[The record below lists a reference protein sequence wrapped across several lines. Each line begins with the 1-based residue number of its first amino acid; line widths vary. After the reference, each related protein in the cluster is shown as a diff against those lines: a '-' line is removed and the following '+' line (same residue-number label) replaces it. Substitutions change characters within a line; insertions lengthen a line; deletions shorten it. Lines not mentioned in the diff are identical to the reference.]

1 MFFSY
6 LFSFRINLIQEK
18 YPIYILTKNGNA
30 SDNNMVDHHRK
41 INPFPCNGR
50 KLKTKLEHDG
60 NKMCTRVIF
69 FFAPQK
75 TKWTK
80 RKEK

>member
-69 FFAPQK
+69 FLLRKKQNGQ
-75 TKWTK
+75 
-80 RKEK
+80 KEKKK